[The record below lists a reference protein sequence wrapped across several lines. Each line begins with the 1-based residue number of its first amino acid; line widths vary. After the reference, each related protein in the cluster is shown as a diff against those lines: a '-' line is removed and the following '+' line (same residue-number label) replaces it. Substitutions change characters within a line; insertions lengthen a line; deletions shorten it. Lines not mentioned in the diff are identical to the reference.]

1 MSAFFDVVLSQRACR
16 AFAPDPV
23 PADDVTRMIEAA
35 THAPSAENSQP
46 WLFSVVRSTAARA
59 AVDDLTRRI
68 WEGGGRAHAESSV
81 GPRLLAEVDR
91 FFGGDA
97 GGGYGGAPV
106 LIVVAGDSTAVLSP
120 ELLPSSVYPAIQNLL
135 LAAAALGYGSAMT
148 TLATHA
154 AKQLQAAVGLA
165 EHMVPMAVIPIGRPA
180 RTLGPAR
187 RKPPSEVTREC

>member
-1 MSAFFDVVLSQRACR
+1 MSAEFFDIVLSQRACR
-16 AFAPDPV
+16 AYAPDPV
-23 PADDVTRMIEAA
+23 AADDVTRMIEAA

-46 WLFSVVRSTAARA
+46 WEFVVVRSPAARA

-68 WEGGGRAHAESSV
+68 WEGGGRAHAETSV
-81 GPRLLAEVDR
+81 SPRLLREVDA
-91 FFGGDA
+91 FF
-97 GGGYGGAPV
+97 GGGYGSAPV

-120 ELLPSSVYPAIQNLL
+120 DLLPSSMYPAIQNLL

-154 AKQLQAAVGLA
+154 APQLRAAVGLA
-165 EHMVPMAVIPIGRPA
+165 EHMVPMAVIPVGRPA

-187 RKPPSEVTREC
+187 RKPPSEVMREC